1 MLVACRADDR
11 TTDVDAGASMIET
24 SHCRMPRCI
33 AHCIGTAMRETAPVR
48 TARRLLRDQAE
59 DFCLLV
65 GLTEE
70 SSSTFKIVLS
80 A

>member
-1 MLVACRADDR
+1 MTGTTACSA
-11 TTDVDAGASMIET
+11 
-24 SHCRMPRCI
+24 PRRI
-33 AHCIGTAMRETAPVR
+33 AHDIGTAMQETAAVG

-59 DFCLLV
+59 DFHLLV
-65 GLTEE
+65 GLTQE